1 MPDTSAQTSDSKR
14 SVVLALKRERDSNL
28 PSCEPA
34 VVVQYS
40 CLGSSMI
47 SRFWHRIMYAHFLVL
62 SMIGHDRAKPPADLL
77 LPTVQA
83 AKCSGHTNP
92 LS

>member
-14 SVVLALKRERDSNL
+14 SVVLALKRERDSNV

-34 VVVQYS
+34 VGVQYS

-47 SRFWHRIMYAHFLVL
+47 SRFWHRIMYAYFLVL
-62 SMIGHDRAKPPADLL
+62 SMIGHGRANRTRRLASADS
-77 LPTVQA
+77 T
-83 AKCSGHTNP
+83 S
-92 LS
+92 S